1 MEALQPISIAETGSR
16 HIPVM
21 KEEVVA
27 LLRPQVGVRFL
38 DGTLGG
44 GGHALALLESSAPES
59 MLLGMDRD
67 ATALSLAA
75 RHLASFAKRCTLV
88 HDNFSNASA
97 ALHAMQWEGVDGVLL
112 DLGFS
117 SLQVEDGERG
127 FSFLRPGPLDMRMDS
142 RQELLA
148 ADVVNRSKEEE
159 LKKIFREFG
168 EEPAARSFARAVV
181 RARAQAPIQTTTDL
195 AQVIDHVAPRSLRSR
210 LHPATRVFQ
219 ALRIAVNGEL
229 EHLSIFLREGY
240 RLLRPG
246 GRMVILSYHSL
257 EDRLVKE
264 AFRRWAATCLCPPQL
279 QVCACGW
286 SPQVRILT
294 PKPLTPTLE
303 EIARNPRARSARLR
317 AVERLGMA
325 GEFPC

>member
-1 MEALQPISIAETGSR
+1 MEALQPLSMDETGSR
-16 HIPVM
+16 HVPVM

-27 LLRPQVGVRFL
+27 LLRPHLGGRFL

-44 GGHALALLESSAPES
+44 GGHALALLESSTPDS
-59 MLLGMDRD
+59 LLLGIDQD
-67 ATALSLAA
+67 AAALALAA
-75 RHLASFAKRCTLV
+75 RRLAPFAKRCTLV
-88 HDNFSNASA
+88 RDNFSNAPA
-97 ALHAMQWEGVDGVLL
+97 VLHALQWEGVDGVLL

-142 RQELLA
+142 RQNLLA
-148 ADVVNRSKEEE
+148 ADVVNHAKEEE

-168 EEPAARSFARAVV
+168 EEPAAGACARAVV
-181 RARAQAPIQTTTDL
+181 RARAHAPIQTTADL
-195 AQVIDHVAPRSLRSR
+195 AQVIDHVAPRSSRSH

-219 ALRIAVNGEL
+219 ALRIVVNREL
-229 EHLSIFLREGY
+229 EHLSTFLREGY
-240 RLLRPG
+240 RLLRPE

-279 QVCACGW
+279 QVCVCDW

-294 PKPLTPTLE
+294 PKPLTPSADE
-303 EIARNPRARSARLR
+303 VAKNPRARSARLR
-317 AVERLGMA
+317 AVERLAM
-325 GEFPC
+325 